1 MMMSSESGGRR
12 EGAAGGVV
20 RPTRELRREVLVT
33 GRGEGKEIDGRW
45 QRWRCRGPKR
55 VVMVEDQVKEEG
67 RLIQRRVKSLIDKK
81 RFLCSE
87 KGGGKMAIRRD
98 GGQKFLLKWPT
109 TPK

>member
-1 MMMSSESGGRR
+1 MVSSESGGRR
-12 EGAAGGVV
+12 EGAAGVVV
-20 RPTRELRREVLVT
+20 RPTREPRREVLVT

-67 RLIQRRVKSLIDKK
+67 RLIQRRAKSLTDKK

-98 GGQKFLLKWPT
+98 GGQKLLLKWPT